1 MKMTNF
7 PRMMAAL
14 NDARNNLD
22 HVNLLLN
29 SMADDHMIEPIDD
42 PENMVDFWDWAD
54 VVGVVDEYCPADE
67 EFYVECP
74 W

>member
-1 MKMTNF
+1 MTNF